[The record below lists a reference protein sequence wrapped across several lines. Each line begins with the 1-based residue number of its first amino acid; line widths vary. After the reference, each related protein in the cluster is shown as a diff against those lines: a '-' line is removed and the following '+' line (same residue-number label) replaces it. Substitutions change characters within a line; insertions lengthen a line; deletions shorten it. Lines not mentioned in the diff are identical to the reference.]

1 MKKLLSLLA
10 ILISFTLAAQEISII
25 PQPADIRKNPGNF
38 TLNRSTV
45 IVIAKKEDERSANFL
60 NDYLQ
65 KYYGFRLKITRAKAP
80 KSNYIVLS
88 TWNDPIFKQ
97 AIESYQLIVDKSFIA
112 INANYHSGT
121 FYGIQSLIQLLP
133 VSKQSKT
140 KSKIPNPKF
149 LIPAV
154 VIEDGPQFYY
164 RGIHFDVSRHFFDV
178 SFLKKY
184 IDYLALHKFNTF
196 HWHLTDDQ
204 GWRIEIKKYPKL
216 TSVGGWRNG
225 TLIGRYPGKGN
236 DSIRYGGSYTQAE
249 IKEVVKYAA
258 ERFITVIP
266 EIEMPGHASA
276 AIAAFPE
283 LSCFPE
289 EDTKIAKGTAWAGP
303 TKGKHVQQAWGV
315 FDDIFC
321 AGKDETFHFLEGVLD
336 EVVELFPSKYIHI
349 GGDEAPKTHWKR
361 CSKCQQRIKDLDLKD
376 EHGLQSYFVQRMEKY
391 LNSKGKQIIGWDE
404 ILEGGLAP
412 NATVMS
418 WQGEKGGIE
427 AAKQKHDVIMT
438 PGNWC
443 YFDHSQS
450 RNEDSVTFGAY
461 TPIEEVYS
469 YDPVPTQL
477 NAEEAKHI
485 LGVQAN
491 LWTEYIK
498 NTRKVEYQLFP
509 RIAAMS
515 EVAWTAKE
523 KKDSAD
529 FEKRLQN
536 QFKRYDMWGVNYS
549 KAIYE
554 IHSSIKPSST
564 LGVLEWSSKSKM
576 KKSYIGIMNSN
587 GSGAYYKNP
596 ASVKIA
602 ADGLYT
608 VSLVSKSEDLN
619 FLFDGDSFVITPQN
633 KYAAHFLETG
643 VTANYRFHFN
653 KATGKKITT
662 NFPPSP
668 AYPGNGGVFGLVNG
682 IRADKFTSPE
692 WLGWNGKEVEIT
704 IDLGKN
710 DLVSEVILHAWKQEP
725 SWIYLPETVDITF
738 NYKDA
743 SGEIQTTGF
752 EFEKPAGGWGEDR
765 QLKFNFTPQRASS
778 VIIKIKPLMKI
789 PEGRQGAG
797 RAAWFFL
804 DEIEIN

>member
-1 MKKLLSLLA
+1 MKKLLTLVS
-10 ILISFTLAAQEISII
+10 ILISFTVVAQEISII
-25 PQPADIRKNPGNF
+25 PRPADVRKNPGIF
-38 TLNRSTV
+38 SLNKSTV
-45 IVIAKKEDERSANFL
+45 IILTKKQDERSANFL

-65 KYYGFRLKITRAKAP
+65 KHYGFRLKISSPKAP
-80 KSNYIVLS
+80 KTNYIVLS
-88 TWNDPIFKQ
+88 TWNDPIFKE
-97 AIESYQLIVDKSFIA
+97 AKESYQLIVDKNFIA

-133 VSKQSKT
+133 INQPT
-140 KSKIPNPKF
+140 KAKSQIQ
-149 LIPAV
+149 IPAV
-154 VIEDGPQFYY
+154 VIEDGPRFYY

-178 SFLKKY
+178 SFVKQY

-204 GWRIEIKKYPKL
+204 GWRIDIKKYPKL

-225 TLIGRYPGKGN
+225 TIIGRYPGKGN
-236 DSIRYGGSYTQAE
+236 DSLHYGGYYTQE
-249 IKEVVKYAA
+249 QIKEVIKYAA
-258 ERFITVIP
+258 DRFITVIP

-276 AIAAFPE
+276 AIAAYPE

-289 EDTKIAKGTAWAGP
+289 EDTKVAKGTAWAGP
-303 TKGKHVQQAWGV
+303 TKGKQVQQAWGV

-321 AGKDETFHFLEGVLD
+321 AGKDETFNFLEGVLD

-361 CSKCQQRIKDLDLKD
+361 CSKCQQRMKELELKD
-376 EHGLQSYFVQRMEKY
+376 EHELQSYFIQRIEKY
-391 LNSKGKQIIGWDE
+391 VNSKGKQIIGWDE

-427 AAKQKHDVIMT
+427 AAKQKHDVVMT

-469 YDPVPTQL
+469 YDPVPAQL
-477 NAEEAKHI
+477 NAAEAKHI

-498 NTRKVEYQLFP
+498 NPKKVEYQLFP

-523 KKDSAD
+523 KRDSAD
-529 FEKRLQN
+529 FERRLQQ

-549 KAIYE
+549 KAFVELKDRITSRPNHQLSWDLTSK
-554 IHSSIKPSST
+554 HSSIADIHIRHKI
-564 LGVLEWSSKSKM
+564 
-576 KKSYIGIMNSN
+576 YIGYLNSSN
-587 GSGAYYKNP
+587 KDSSNDKIPPYYT
-596 ASVKIA
+596 S
-602 ADGLYT
+602 
-608 VSLVSKSEDLN
+608 
-619 FLFDGDSFVITPQN
+619 QN
-633 KYAAHFLETG
+633 KDSAKFPIDLPGTYEAFLYDKSNRLVATKKQE
-643 VTANYRFHFN
+643 FFLN
-653 KATGKKITT
+653 KTTGKKITT

-682 IRADKFTSPE
+682 VRADKFTSPE

-704 IDLGKN
+704 IDLDKN

-725 SWIYLPETVDITF
+725 SWIYLPESVDITF

-743 SGEIQTTGF
+743 SGDIQTSGF
-752 EFEKPAGGWGEDR
+752 EFEKPEEGWGEDR
-765 QLKFNFTPQRASS
+765 QLKFNFAPQRASTI
-778 VIIKIKPLMKI
+778 IIKIKPLMKI

-797 RAAWFFL
+797 RTAWVFL

>member
-1 MKKLLSLLA
+1 MKKLLTLLLMLFS
-10 ILISFTLAAQEISII
+10 IAAQSQEISII
-25 PQPADIRKNPGNF
+25 PKPDSVLLKKG
-38 TLNRSTV
+38 TTV
-45 IVIAKKEDERSANFL
+45 IGYRTVYIMADEENKNAALFLQQYLKKNYGLSLKVIKPFSAKQANYIKL
-60 NDYLQ
+60 
-65 KYYGFRLKITRAKAP
+65 ITRKFITAP
-80 KSNYIVLS
+80 QSDAYVL
-88 TWNDPIFKQ
+88 K
-97 AIESYQLIVDKSFIA
+97 VDKGIIEIEGDTYA
-112 INANYHSGT
+112 GT
-121 FYGIQSLIQLLP
+121 FHGLQTLIQLLP
-133 VSKQSKT
+133 VPKPKGQRHTFLS
-140 KSKIPNPKF
+140 IPNVYITDAPRF
-149 LIPAV
+149 S
-154 VIEDGPQFYY
+154 Y

-178 SFLKKY
+178 SFVKQY

-204 GWRIEIKKYPKL
+204 GWRIDIKKYPKL

-225 TLIGRYPGKGN
+225 TIIGRYPGKGN
-236 DSIRYGGSYTQAE
+236 DSIRYGGYYTQE
-249 IKEVVKYAA
+249 QIKEVVKYAA
-258 ERFITVIP
+258 NRFITVIP

-276 AIAAFPE
+276 AIAAYPE

-303 TKGKHVQQAWGV
+303 TNGKQVQQAWGV

-349 GGDEAPKTHWKR
+349 GGDEAPKTHWKS
-361 CSKCQQRIKDLDLKD
+361 CTKCQQRIKDLGLKD
-376 EHGLQSYFVQRMEKY
+376 EHGLQSYFIQRMEKY

-427 AAKQKHDVIMT
+427 AAKQKHDVVMT

-469 YDPVPTQL
+469 YDPVPAQL

-485 LGVQAN
+485 LGAQAN

-498 NTRKVEYQLFP
+498 NTLKVEYQLFP

-515 EVAWTAKE
+515 EVVWTAKE
-523 KKDSAD
+523 KRDSAD
-529 FEKRLQN
+529 FERRLQQ

-549 KAIYE
+549 KALYG
-554 IHSSIKPSST
+554 IKDNIAPTKEFS
-564 LGVLEWSSKSKM
+564 GVIWNAYSKSSFKM
-576 KKSYIGIMNSN
+576 MFELLPYSDSIQGWSVYPPLSAFNKIHTVPITIKESGLAVAVLMKDN
-587 GSGAYYKNP
+587 GE
-596 ASVKIA
+596 VIDHLLRKI
-602 ADGLYT
+602 
-608 VSLVSKSEDLN
+608 S
-619 FLFDGDSFVITPQN
+619 
-633 KYAAHFLETG
+633 
-643 VTANYRFHFN
+643 FN

-662 NFPPSP
+662 SFPPSP
-668 AYPGNGGVFGLVNG
+668 AYPGNGGAFGLVNG
-682 IRADKFTSPE
+682 VRADKFTSPE

-704 IDLGKN
+704 IDLDKN

-725 SWIYLPETVDITF
+725 SWIYLPESVDITF

-743 SGEIQTTGF
+743 SGDIQTSGF
-752 EFEKPAGGWGEDR
+752 EFEKPEEGWGEDR
-765 QLKFNFTPQRASS
+765 QLKFNFAPQRASTI
-778 VIIKIKPLMKI
+778 IIKIKPLMKI

-797 RAAWFFL
+797 RTAWVFL

>member
-1 MKKLLSLLA
+1 MKKLL
-10 ILISFTLAAQEISII
+10 TLAFVLLSFIVNAQVISII
-25 PQPADIRKNPGNF
+25 PKPDSVSLKKGITTISYRTAYILADEENKNAA
-38 TLNRSTV
+38 L
-45 IVIAKKEDERSANFL
+45 FL
-60 NDYLQ
+60 QQYLK
-65 KYYGFRLKITRAKAP
+65 KYYGISLTIIKQGSAKHQNYIKLITRKFITAP
-80 KSNYIVLS
+80 DSDAYVLRAD
-88 TWNDPIFKQ
+88 NGK
-97 AIESYQLIVDKSFIA
+97 IEIEGDTHA
-112 INANYHSGT
+112 GT
-121 FYGIQSLIQLLP
+121 FYGIQTLIQLLP
-133 VSKQSKT
+133 VPKLQSQKHT
-140 KSKIPNPKF
+140 FLQIPNVYITDAPR
-149 LIPAV
+149 LA
-154 VIEDGPQFYY
+154 Y
-164 RGIHFDVSRHFFDV
+164 RGIHFDVCRHFFDV
-178 SFLKKY
+178 SFVKQY

-204 GWRIEIKKYPKL
+204 GWRIDIKKYPKL

-225 TLIGRYPGKGN
+225 TIIGRYPGKGN
-236 DSIRYGGSYTQAE
+236 DSLHYGGYYTQE
-249 IKEVVKYAA
+249 QIKEVIKYAA
-258 ERFITVIP
+258 DRFITVIP

-276 AIAAFPE
+276 AIAAYPE

-289 EDTKIAKGTAWAGP
+289 EDTKVAKGTAWAGP
-303 TKGKHVQQAWGV
+303 TKGKQVQQAWGV

-321 AGKDETFHFLEGVLD
+321 AGKDETFNFLEGVLD

-361 CSKCQQRIKDLDLKD
+361 CSKCQQRIKELGLKD
-376 EHGLQSYFVQRMEKY
+376 EHELQSYFIQRIEKY
-391 LNSKGKQIIGWDE
+391 VNSKGKQIIGWDE

-427 AAKQKHDVIMT
+427 AAKQKHDVVMT

-469 YDPVPTQL
+469 YDPVPAQL
-477 NAEEAKHI
+477 NAAEAKHI

-498 NTRKVEYQLFP
+498 NPKKVEYQLFP

-529 FEKRLQN
+529 FEKRLLQ

-549 KAIYE
+549 KAFYDIKFKITPNENPVRDLDPYE
-554 IHSSIKPSST
+554 SVLVNVQTKGLPGT
-564 LGVLEWSSKSKM
+564 LLRVLVPGEETRDRAAATIPVYNSGSFQALLLDT
-576 KKSYIGIMNSN
+576 SN
-587 GSGAYYKNP
+587 GRQYSGAPIISKL
-596 ASVKIA
+596 
-602 ADGLYT
+602 D
-608 VSLVSKSEDLN
+608 LV
-619 FLFDGDSFVITPQN
+619 F
-633 KYAAHFLETG
+633 Y
-643 VTANYRFHFN
+643 FN

-668 AYPGNGGVFGLVNG
+668 AYPGNGGAFGLVNG
-682 IRADKFTSPE
+682 LRADKFAHTE

-725 SWIYLPETVDITF
+725 SWIYLPEIVDITF
-738 NYKDA
+738 SYKDA
-743 SGEIQTTGF
+743 SGDTQITGF
-752 EFEKPAGGWGEDR
+752 EFEKPEESWGDDR
-765 QLKFNFTPQRASS
+765 QLKFNFAPQRASS
-778 VIIKIKPLMKI
+778 ITIKIKPLMKI

-797 RAAWFFL
+797 RAAWLFL